1 MCLKGQSNEI
11 FNLQFFFIIRTYCTE
26 PTYLQYLPSYLLYQ
40 RVSLFSIFIKISKS
54 FSNFKFKA
62 RRGLRP
68 REIDLPELLL
78 SVWCPGELLF
88 KLQIKITRRIYNQDT
103 KCFNLL
109 VMQWSRWVRFKKIE
123 LKNLVGLSASQCI
136 FLKLLFISWNP
147 STVQC
152 TGTGLIA

>member
-11 FNLQFFFIIRTYCTE
+11 FNLQFFFIIRTDCTE

-78 SVWCPGELLF
+78 SVWCPGELFSLRGLMPTLPREVILSPGSDARGVILSPGSDALGSHSF
-88 KLQIKITRRIYNQDT
+88 SGVWCPWESIFAGFSTPRSQLQ
-103 KCFNLL
+103 
-109 VMQWSRWVRFKKIE
+109 
-123 LKNLVGLSASQCI
+123 
-136 FLKLLFISWNP
+136 FL
-147 STVQC
+147 
-152 TGTGLIA
+152 

>member
-109 VMQWSRWVRFKKIE
+109 VSGPGGFGLKK
-123 LKNLVGLSASQCI
+123 
-136 FLKLLFISWNP
+136 
-147 STVQC
+147 
-152 TGTGLIA
+152 